1 MADEPKLLQ
10 GRLAVDDRGAVG
22 FVNEFNFA
30 NVKRFYTVGNHASN
44 FVRAWHGHR
53 RESKYCT
60 VVAGTALVC
69 CIAIDNWDNPSA
81 DLKIHRFVLSEQ
93 APAILCVPAG
103 YVNGFMTLAAQTK
116 VMFFSSSTLEESMND
131 DIRFPSRKW
140 DPWSVVE
147 R

>member
-1 MADEPKLLQ
+1 VAEEPKLLQ
-10 GRLAVDDRGAVG
+10 GRLAVDDRGSVS

-30 NVKRFYTVGNHASN
+30 GVKRFYTVANHASN

-53 RESKYCT
+53 HEAKYCT
-60 VVAGTALVC
+60 VVAGSALVC

-81 DLKIHRFVLSEQ
+81 DPKIHRFVLSELS
-93 APAILCVPAG
+93 PAILCVPAG
-103 YVNGFMTLAAQTK
+103 YINGFMTLAADTK
-116 VMFFSSSTLEESMND
+116 VMFFSSSTLEESVND
-131 DIRFPSRKW
+131 DVRFPARKW